1 MIVRVWSLRLT
12 VAAAVL
18 LGVVAFA
25 PISAFASGGTTVSG
39 TVYSKNE
46 GKETIVIITDAFG
59 VKNQPITIDMSY
71 FSRLFEAVGV
81 GQSISLEILTRED
94 DSYLMIGLVSEGSY
108 VGQQDLG
115 VREEYQT
122 RSSSIK
128 AHVGNVPED
137 DESLS
142 QQHRDNNLRRHE
154 DDVNNGSEQQQ
165 DPT

>member
-1 MIVRVWSLRLT
+1 MALRVWSSRLA

-18 LGVVAFA
+18 LSVTIFA
-25 PISAFASGGTTVSG
+25 PVSAFAAGGTTVSG
-39 TVYSKNE
+39 TVYSKDE
-46 GKETIVIITDAFG
+46 GKETIVLITDAFG
-59 VKNQPITIDMSY
+59 VKNQPITIDLSD
-71 FSRLFEAVGV
+71 FSKLFQAVGV

-94 DSYLMIGLVSEGSY
+94 DAYLAIGLVSEGSY

-115 VREEYQT
+115 VREEFQT
-122 RSSSIK
+122 KESSIK

-142 QQHRDNNLRRHE
+142 QQHRDNNLKRDQ
-154 DDVNNGSEQQQ
+154 DDDDDNNGHA